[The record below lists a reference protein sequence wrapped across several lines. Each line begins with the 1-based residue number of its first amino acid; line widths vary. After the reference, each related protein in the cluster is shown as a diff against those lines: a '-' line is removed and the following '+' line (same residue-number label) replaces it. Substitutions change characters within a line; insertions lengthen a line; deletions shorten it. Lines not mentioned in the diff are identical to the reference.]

1 MNNICL
7 DVYLSNKDLKILLLF
22 YQAVVFGVARFF
34 LIEFMRKKIR
44 ILKGKKSKSKN
55 ASLFSPW
62 IPMGFLKLKLTYK
75 YTNIYT

>member
-34 LIEFMRKKIR
+34 FNR
-44 ILKGKKSKSKN
+44 IYEEKNTNFKGKK
-55 ASLFSPW
+55 
-62 IPMGFLKLKLTYK
+62 IQV
-75 YTNIYT
+75 